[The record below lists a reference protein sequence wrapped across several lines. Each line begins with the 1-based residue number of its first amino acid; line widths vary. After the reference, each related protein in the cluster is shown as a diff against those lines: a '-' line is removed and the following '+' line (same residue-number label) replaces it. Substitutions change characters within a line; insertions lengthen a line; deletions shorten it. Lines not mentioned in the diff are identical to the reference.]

1 MKALKVIV
9 PVFIAVSLL
18 AISLGIS
25 EGSLVSSSGVGLT
38 SSTVVVQTEP
48 PVPISTDVAKKW
60 VDDGLVADSS
70 LSQPAPVVE
79 SELPVPNDP
88 YIDRQW
94 ALNQIRMPELWQIT
108 TGSPEILIA
117 VLDTGIDQSHEDL
130 KGKVMA
136 EVDFTDSPTPD
147 DIHGHGTHVAGLIAA
162 SSNNSI
168 GICGVAP
175 QCRLMNVKVAD
186 DKGRCQPSAV
196 AEGIIWAVDNG
207 ASVINIS
214 VELRE
219 PLPELEEAVDYAWN
233 KGVVVIA
240 AAGNDGSQ
248 LPVYPAYYENCLAV
262 AATRQN
268 DTLAPLSNYGEWVDV
283 AAPGFNIYSTLPDDS
298 YDYKSGTSFATAY
311 VSGLAALLFGVVT
324 DTNGDGWLND
334 EVRAAI
340 EAGGQ
345 QMDIDGVGSGRI
357 DAANSLAET
366 GYTP

>member
-1 MKALKVIV
+1 ML
-9 PVFIAVSLL
+9 IAVSLL
-18 AISLGIS
+18 I
-25 EGSLVSSSGVGLT
+25 VSGVIAEDATLT
-38 SSTVVVQTEP
+38 EASNMPDYTSAAQVR
-48 PVPISTDVAKKW
+48 VPTPSSTDVDGQW
-60 VDDGLVADSS
+60 VEMASVTDTS
-70 LSQPAPVVE
+70 LTHSVPPTQ

-88 YIDRQW
+88 YFDKQW
-94 ALNQIRMPELWQIT
+94 ALSRIEVLKSWQIT
-108 TGSPEILIA
+108 VGSPEILIA
-117 VLDTGIDQSHEDL
+117 VLDTGIDQNHEDL
-130 KGKVMA
+130 SGKVMA
-136 EVDFTDSPTPD
+136 EVDFTDSHTPD
-147 DIHGHGTHVAGLIAA
+147 DVHRHGTHVAGIIAA
-162 SSNNSI
+162 NSSNSI

-186 DKGRCQPSAV
+186 DKSRCQPSAV

-214 VELRE
+214 IELGE
-219 PLPELEEAVDYAWN
+219 PLPELEEAVDYAWS
-233 KGVVVIA
+233 KGAVVIA

-298 YDYKSGTSFATAY
+298 YDYKTGTSFAAPY
-311 VSGLAALLFGVVT
+311 VSGLAALLFNVVT
-324 DTNGDGWLND
+324 DSNGDGRLND

-340 EAGGQ
+340 EAGCQEIG
-345 QMDIDGVGSGRI
+345 IDGVGCGRI

-366 GYTP
+366 GNTP